1 MNIKETFFQ
10 AYDSLRAN
18 KLRSSLTLLALVV
31 GVFSV
36 IVSTTAV
43 AVLDNFFQNTMS
55 IMGGDVINISRT
67 PSVQIGD
74 GDRRSLRNRQRITF
88 DTAEELQERLKLA
101 RGISPDETFDFTKVL
116 YGDEETEPTVRV
128 VGSNEYYLDNNAYEL
143 RDGRNL
149 NPEDIEYSRPFA
161 ILGHDVQED
170 LFQTEYPLGKDIR
183 ISGQQYRVIG
193 LLDEKGSIFGQSL
206 DNIVIIPYTTAL
218 NIYGGNRNIDIQA
231 KAPAMEFLDAAMD
244 EITGV
249 MRVIRKVAPGME
261 NDFEIE
267 TNDSL
272 AGTFDQFTFIL
283 YAVGFI
289 IGGITLFGA
298 GIGVM
303 NIMLVSVTE
312 RTREIG
318 IRKAVGATRKAIV
331 SQFLMEAIFICQ
343 LGGLI
348 GIALGILAGNG
359 MAIWIETEPVI
370 PIWAVTMGFF
380 GMLVI
385 GIVFGVY
392 PAFKA
397 AQLDP
402 IESLRYE

>member
-1 MNIKETFFQ
+1 MNIKEVFKQ
-10 AYDSLRAN
+10 AFDSLWAN

-55 IMGGDVINISRT
+55 LMGGDVVNVSKM
-67 PSVQIGD
+67 PSVQMGGVSD
-74 GDRRSLRNRQRITF
+74 NSRNREDITF
-88 DTAEELQERLKLA
+88 ETSERLQEMLRM
-101 RGISPDETFDFTKVL
+101 GEDVSPDETFDRTKVT
-116 YGDEETEPTVRV
+116 YGDEETEPTVRI
-128 VGSNEYYLDNNAYEL
+128 VGSNEHYTSNNAYEIEN
-143 RDGRNL
+143 GRNFSF
-149 NPEDIEYSRPFA
+149 EDIQYGRALA
-161 ILGHDVQED
+161 IIGSDVKAE
-170 LFQTEYPLGKDIR
+170 LFQNVHPVGKNIR
-183 ISGQQYRVIG
+183 IGGQQYQIIG
-193 LLDEKGSIFGQSL
+193 SLEQRGSVFGQSMDEFVL
-206 DNIVIIPYTTAL
+206 IPYTKAL
-218 NIYGGNRNIDIQA
+218 GVYGGNRNIDIQV
-231 KAPAMEFLDAAMD
+231 KAPAMDFVEAAMD

-249 MRVIRKVAPGME
+249 LRVIRKVAPGAE

-283 YAVGFI
+283 YAVGFV

-318 IRKAVGATRKAIV
+318 LRKAVGATKKAIV
-331 SQFLMEAIFICQ
+331 SQFLTETIFICQ

-348 GIALGILAGNG
+348 GIALGVLGGNA
-359 MAIWIETEPVI
+359 MALWIETEPVI
-370 PIWAVTMGFF
+370 PIWAVLTGFL
-380 GMLVI
+380 GMFVI
-385 GIVFGVY
+385 ALLFGVY
-392 PAFKA
+392 PAYKA
-397 AQLDP
+397 ARLDP

>member
-1 MNIKETFFQ
+1 MNIKEVFAQ
-10 AYDSLRAN
+10 AFDSLRAN

-74 GDRRSLRNRQRITF
+74 GDRRSMRNRKKITF
-88 DTAEELQERLKLA
+88 DTAEELQERLRLA
-101 RGISPDETFDFTKVL
+101 QDISPDETFDFTKVV
-116 YGDEETEPTVRV
+116 YGNEETEPTVRI
-128 VGSNEYYLDNNAYEL
+128 VGSNEYYLNNNAYEL
-143 RDGRNL
+143 ADGRNF
-149 NPEDIEYSRPFA
+149 NSEDIQYNRPYA
-161 ILGHDVQED
+161 IIGDDIRED
-170 LFQTEYPLGKDIR
+170 LFQTEYPLGKNIR
-183 ISGQQYRVIG
+183 IAGHQYQVIG

-206 DNIVIIPYTTAL
+206 DNFVIIPYTTAL

-231 KAPAMEFLDAAMD
+231 KAPSMEFLEASMD
-244 EITGV
+244 EITGI
-249 MRVIRKVAPGME
+249 MRVIRRVAPGLE

-318 IRKAVGATRKAIV
+318 IRKAVGATRKAIT

-343 LGGLI
+343 LGGII

-359 MAIWIETEPVI
+359 MAIWIETEPVV
-370 PIWAVTMGFF
+370 PLWAVGMGFF
-380 GMLVI
+380 GMLII
-385 GIVFGVY
+385 GLVFGVY
-392 PAFKA
+392 PAYKA

>member
-1 MNIKETFFQ
+1 MNIREVFKQ
-10 AYDSLRAN
+10 AFDSLWAN
-18 KLRSSLTLLALVV
+18 KLRSSLTLLALIV

-55 IMGGDVINISRT
+55 IMGGDVINVSKT
-67 PSVQIGD
+67 PSVRMGGTAD
-74 GDRRSLRNRQRITF
+74 NVRNRQDITF
-88 DTAEELQERLKLA
+88 ETAERLQEMLRLA
-101 RGISPDETFDFTKVL
+101 ENVSPDETFDYTKVM
-116 YGDEETEPTVRV
+116 YGDEETDPTVRV
-128 VGSNEYYLDNNAYEL
+128 IGSNQHYLGNNAYEL
-143 RDGRNL
+143 SEGRNFSS
-149 NPEDIEYSRPFA
+149 EDIQYGRLLA
-161 ILGHDVQED
+161 IIGHDIQQE
-170 LFQTEYPLGKDIR
+170 LFQNVNPIGKSIR
-183 ISGQQYRVIG
+183 VAGQQYRIIG
-193 LLDEKGSIFGQSL
+193 TLDEKGSVFGQSQDEFVL
-206 DNIVIIPYTTAL
+206 IPYTAGL
-218 NIYGGNRNIDIQA
+218 MIYGGDRNIDIQV
-231 KAPAMEFLDAAMD
+231 KAPAMDFIEAAMD
-244 EITGV
+244 EITGI
-249 MRVIRKVAPGME
+249 MRVVRKVAPGAE

-283 YAVGFI
+283 YAVGFV

-318 IRKAVGATRKAIV
+318 LRKAVGATKKAIV
-331 SQFLMEAIFICQ
+331 SQFLTETIFICQ

-370 PIWAVTMGFF
+370 PIWAVLTGFF
-380 GMLVI
+380 GMFVI
-385 GIVFGVY
+385 ALLFGVY
-392 PAFKA
+392 PAYKA
-397 AQLDP
+397 ARLDP

>member
-1 MNIKETFFQ
+1 MNVKEIFIQ
-10 AYDSLRAN
+10 AFDSLWAN

-55 IMGGDVINISRT
+55 IMGGDVINVSRN
-67 PSVQIGD
+67 PSVQIGN
-74 GDRRSLRNRQRITF
+74 DRRSDRNRQDITF
-88 DTAEELQERLKLA
+88 ATAEELQERLQLA
-101 RGISPDETFDFTKVL
+101 ENVSPDETFDMTKVI
-116 YGDEETEPTVRV
+116 YGENETEPTVRV
-128 VGSNEYYLDNNAYEL
+128 VGSNQHYLSNNAYEL
-143 RDGRNL
+143 KEGRNFTS
-149 NPEDIEYSRPFA
+149 EDIQYGRPYA
-161 ILGHDVQED
+161 IVGSD
-170 LFQTEYPLGKDIR
+170 LQNELFENEYPVGKSIR
-183 ISGQQYRVIG
+183 VGGRQYLVIG
-193 LLDEKGSIFGQSL
+193 ALESKGSIFGQSL
-206 DNIVIIPYTTAL
+206 DELLIIPYTTAL
-218 NIYGGNRNIDIQA
+218 NVYGGNRNISIQV
-231 KAPAMEFLDAAMD
+231 KAPAMDFIEAAID
-244 EITGV
+244 EITGI

-312 RTREIG
+312 RTKEIG

-331 SQFLMEAIFICQ
+331 SQFLAETIFICQ
-343 LGGLI
+343 FGGLI
-348 GIALGILAGNG
+348 GIALGVLAGNG

-370 PIWAVTMGFF
+370 PIWAVMMGFF

-385 GIVFGVY
+385 GLLFGVY
-392 PAFKA
+392 PAYKA

>member
-1 MNIKETFFQ
+1 MNIKEVFRQ
-10 AYDSLRAN
+10 AFDSLWAN
-18 KLRSSLTLLALVV
+18 KLRSSLTLLALIV

-55 IMGGDVINISRT
+55 VMGGDVINVSRN
-67 PSVQIGD
+67 PSVQLGN
-74 GDRRSLRNRQRITF
+74 DRQSNRNRQDITF
-88 DTAEELQERLKLA
+88 ETAEKLQQRLQLA
-101 RGISPDETFDFTKVL
+101 ENVSPDETFDRAIVS
-116 YGDEETEPTVRV
+116 YEDNETDPTVRV
-128 VGSNEYYLDNNAYEL
+128 IGSNQHYLENNAYEL
-143 RDGRNL
+143 KDGRNFSS
-149 NPEDIEYSRPFA
+149 EDIQYGRPFA
-161 ILGHDVQED
+161 IIGSDVERE
-170 LFQTEYPLGKDIR
+170 LFDTEYSVGKNIR
-183 ISGQQYRVIG
+183 IAGHQYQVIG
-193 LLDEKGSIFGQSL
+193 ALDQKGSIFGQSL
-206 DNIVIIPYTTAL
+206 DEFVLIPYTKAL
-218 NIYGGNRNIDIQA
+218 NVYGADRNIDIQV
-231 KAPAMEFLDAAMD
+231 KAPAMEFIDAAID
-244 EITGV
+244 EIIGV
-249 MRVIRKVAPGME
+249 MRVIRKVAPGTE

-272 AGTFDQFTFIL
+272 AGTFDQFTYIL

-318 IRKAVGATRKAIV
+318 IRKAVGATKKAIV
-331 SQFLMEAIFICQ
+331 SQFLAETIFICQ
-343 LGGLI
+343 VGGLI
-348 GIALGILAGNG
+348 GILLGILAGNG
-359 MAIWIETEPVI
+359 MAIWIETEPVV
-370 PIWAVTMGFF
+370 PVWAVLMGFF
-380 GMLVI
+380 GMFVI

-392 PAFKA
+392 PAYKA

>member
-1 MNIKETFFQ
+1 MNIKEVFKQ
-10 AYDSLRAN
+10 AFDSLWAN

-43 AVLDNFFQNTMS
+43 AVLDNFFQDTMS
-55 IMGGDVINISRT
+55 FMGGDVVNVSRSA
-67 PSVQIGD
+67 SVQIGND
-74 GDRRSLRNRQRITF
+74 NRSDRNRQDITF
-88 DTAEELQERLKLA
+88 ETAEELQEQIRMA
-101 RGISPDETFDFTKVL
+101 ENISPDETFDRTKVL
-116 YGDEETEPTVRV
+116 YKDQETDPTVRII
-128 VGSNEYYLDNNAYEL
+128 GSNQYYLENNAYEL
-143 RDGRNL
+143 QDGRNFSS
-149 NPEDIEYSRPFA
+149 E
-161 ILGHDVQED
+161 DVQYGRPYVIIGKDVRDE
-170 LFQTEYPLGKDIR
+170 LFQTGFPVGKNIR
-183 ISGQQYRVIG
+183 IAGRKYQIIG
-193 LLDEKGSIFGQSL
+193 ALESKGSIFGQSM
-206 DNIVIIPYTTAL
+206 DEIVIIPYTTAL
-218 NIYGGNRNIDIQA
+218 NVYGGNRNIDIQV
-231 KAPAMEFLDAAMD
+231 KAPAMEFIDATID
-244 EITGV
+244 EVTGI

-283 YAVGFI
+283 YAVGFV

-318 IRKAVGATRKAIV
+318 IRKAVGATKKAIV
-331 SQFLMEAIFICQ
+331 SQFLTETVFICQ

-348 GIALGILAGNG
+348 GIALGVLGGNG
-359 MAIWIETEPVI
+359 IALWTETDSVVPVL
-370 PIWAVTMGFF
+370 AVLAGFF
-380 GMLVI
+380 GMFLI
-385 GIVFGVY
+385 ALLFGVY
-392 PAFKA
+392 PAYKA

>member
-1 MNIKETFFQ
+1 MNLKEVFSQ
-10 AYDSLRAN
+10 AFDSLKAN

-88 DTAEELQERLKLA
+88 ETSEELQERLKLA
-101 RGISPDETFDFTKVL
+101 KNISPDETFDFTKVI
-116 YGDEETEPTVRV
+116 YGDEETEPTVRI

-149 NPEDIEYSRPFA
+149 NSEDIQYARPFA
-161 ILGHDVQED
+161 ILGHDIQQD
-170 LFQTEYPLGKDIR
+170 LFQAEYPLGKNIR
-183 ISGQQYRVIG
+183 VSGQQYRVVG
-193 LLDEKGSIFGQSL
+193 LLKEKGSIFGQSL

-218 NIYGGNRNIDIQA
+218 NVYGGNRNIDIQA
-231 KAPAMEFLDAAMD
+231 KAPAMEYLEAAMD

-249 MRVIRKVAPGME
+249 MRVIRKVAPGLE

-283 YAVGFI
+283 YAVGLI

-359 MAIWIETEPVI
+359 MAVWIETEPVI

-385 GIVFGVY
+385 GTVFGVY

>member
-1 MNIKETFFQ
+1 MNIKETFSQ
-10 AYDSLRAN
+10 AYDSLKAN

-88 DTAEELQERLKLA
+88 DTAEELQERLRLA
-101 RGISPDETFDFTKVL
+101 KDISPDETFDFTKVI
-116 YGDEETEPTVRV
+116 YGDEETEPTVRI

-149 NPEDIEYSRPFA
+149 NSEDIEYSRPFA
-161 ILGHDVQED
+161 ILGHDIQED
-170 LFQTEYPLGKDIR
+170 LFQTEYPLGKNIR
-183 ISGQQYRVIG
+183 VSGQQYQVIG
-193 LLDEKGSIFGQSL
+193 LLEEKGSIFGQSL

-231 KAPAMEFLDAAMD
+231 KAPAMEYLEAAMD

-343 LGGLI
+343 LGGII

-359 MAIWIETEPVI
+359 MAVWIETEPVI

-380 GMLVI
+380 GMFVI

>member
-1 MNIKETFFQ
+1 MNLKETFKQ
-10 AYDSLRAN
+10 AFDSLWSN

-55 IMGGDVINISRT
+55 VMGGDVINVSKN
-67 PSVQIGD
+67 PSVQIGNA
-74 GDRRSLRNRQRITF
+74 DRSARNREDITF
-88 DTAEELQERLKLA
+88 ETAERLQEMLQLA
-101 RGISPDETFDFTKVL
+101 ENVSPDETFDQTKII
-116 YGDEETEPTVRV
+116 YGKEETEPTVRV
-128 VGSNEYYLDNNAYEL
+128 VGSNQHYLDNNAYEL
-143 RDGRNL
+143 DDGRNFTS
-149 NPEDIEYSRPFA
+149 EDMQYGRKIVLIGNDIRNN
-161 ILGHDVQED
+161 
-170 LFQTEYPLGKDIR
+170 LFQTEYPVGKTIR
-183 ISGQQYRVIG
+183 MAGQQYRIVG
-193 LLDEKGSIFGQSL
+193 VLKEKGSIFGQSL
-206 DNIVIIPYTTAL
+206 DEFVLIPYTTAL
-218 NIYGGNRNIDIQA
+218 MVYGADRDIDIQV
-231 KAPAMEFLDAAMD
+231 KAPAMDLIEATMD
-244 EITGV
+244 EVTGLL
-249 MRVIRKVAPGME
+249 RVIRKVAPGME

-318 IRKAVGATRKAIV
+318 ISKAIGATRKAIMT
-331 SQFLMEAIFICQ
+331 QFLTEAVVICQ

-348 GIALGILAGNG
+348 GIALGVAAGNAV
-359 MAIWIETEPVI
+359 AIIANGSFLFP
-370 PIWAVTMGFF
+370 WAWV
-380 GMLVI
+380 LVAI
-385 GIVFGVY
+385 ITCTLVGLVSGLY
-392 PAFKA
+392 PALKA
-397 AQLDP
+397 ARLDP
-402 IESLRYE
+402 IEALRYE

>member
-1 MNIKETFFQ
+1 MNIKETFSQ
-10 AYDSLRAN
+10 AYDSLKAN

-88 DTAEELQERLKLA
+88 DTAEELQERLRLA
-101 RGISPDETFDFTKVL
+101 KDISPDETFDYTKVL
-116 YGDEETEPTVRV
+116 YGDEETEPTVRI

-143 RDGRNL
+143 SDGRNL
-149 NPEDIEYSRPFA
+149 NSEEIEYSRPFA
-161 ILGHDVQED
+161 ILGHDIQED
-170 LFQTEYPLGKDIR
+170 LFQTEYPLGKSIR
-183 ISGQQYRVIG
+183 VSGQQYQVIG
-193 LLDEKGSIFGQSL
+193 LLEEKGSIFGQSL

-231 KAPAMEFLDAAMD
+231 KAPAMEYLDAAMD
-244 EITGV
+244 EITGI

-343 LGGLI
+343 LGGII

-359 MAIWIETEPVI
+359 MAVWIETEPVI

-385 GIVFGVY
+385 GVVFGVY

>member
-1 MNIKETFFQ
+1 MNLKETFKQ
-10 AYDSLRAN
+10 AFDSLWAN

-43 AVLDNFFQNTMS
+43 AVLDNYFQNTLS
-55 IMGGDVINISRT
+55 LMGGDVINVSRN
-67 PSVQIGD
+67 PSIQIGND
-74 GDRRSLRNRQRITF
+74 NRSNRNRKEISF
-88 DTAEELQERLKLA
+88 TAFEELQQRLRLV
-101 RGISPDETFDFTKVL
+101 GNVSHNEFFDRTKVS
-116 YGDEETEPTVRV
+116 YKDEETDPTVRV
-128 VGSNEYYLDNNAYEL
+128 TGSNQYYLDNNAYVL
-143 RDGRNL
+143 SDGRNFSSQ
-149 NPEDIEYSRPFA
+149 DIRYARKVA
-161 ILGHDVQED
+161 IIGSDIQEE
-170 LFQTEYPLGKDIR
+170 LFINEYPLGKNIR
-183 ISGQQYRVIG
+183 MTGQQYRVIG
-193 LLDEKGSIFGQSL
+193 MLEAKGSIFGQSL
-206 DNIVIIPYTTAL
+206 DEFVLIPYTTGL
-218 NIYGGNRNIDIQA
+218 MIYGGNRNIDIQA
-231 KAPAMEFLDAAMD
+231 KAPQMDLIEAAMD

-272 AGTFDQFTFIL
+272 TGTFDQFTFIL

-318 IRKAVGATRKAIV
+318 IRKAVGATRSAIV
-331 SQFLMEAIFICQ
+331 SQFLAEAVFICQ
-343 LGGLI
+343 LGGII
-348 GIALGILAGNG
+348 GMALGILAGNG
-359 MAIWIETEPVI
+359 MALWIETEPVV
-370 PIWAVTMGFF
+370 PVWAIMVGFF
-380 GMLVI
+380 GMLII
-385 GIVFGVY
+385 GMVFGVY
-392 PAFKA
+392 PAYKA

>member
-1 MNIKETFFQ
+1 MNIKEVFKQ
-10 AYDSLRAN
+10 AFDSLWAN

-55 IMGGDVINISRT
+55 LMGGDVVNVSKM
-67 PSVQIGD
+67 PSVQMGGVSENI
-74 GDRRSLRNRQRITF
+74 RNREDITF
-88 DTAEELQERLKLA
+88 ETSERLQEMLRLA
-101 RGISPDETFDFTKVL
+101 ENVSPDETFDRTKVS
-116 YGDEETEPTVRV
+116 YDDEETEPTVRII
-128 VGSNEYYLDNNAYEL
+128 GSNEHYISNNAYDLE
-143 RDGRNL
+143 DGRNFSF
-149 NPEDIEYSRPFA
+149 EDIQYGRGLA
-161 ILGHDVQED
+161 IIGGDVKDE
-170 LFQTEYPLGKDIR
+170 LFSNTDPIGKNIR
-183 ISGQQYRVIG
+183 VGGQQYQIIG
-193 LLDEKGSIFGQSL
+193 ALETRGSVFGQSMDEFVL
-206 DNIVIIPYTTAL
+206 IPYTKAL
-218 NIYGGNRNIDIQA
+218 AVYGGTRNIDIQV
-231 KAPAMEFLDAAMD
+231 KAPAMDFIEKAMD

-249 MRVIRKVAPGME
+249 LRVIRKVAPGAE

-283 YAVGFI
+283 YAVGFV

-318 IRKAVGATRKAIV
+318 LRKAVGATKKAIV
-331 SQFLMEAIFICQ
+331 SQFLMETVFICQ

-348 GIALGILAGNG
+348 GIALGVLGGNG
-359 MAIWIETEPVI
+359 MALWIETDPVI
-370 PIWAVTMGFF
+370 PIWAVLTGFL
-380 GMLVI
+380 GMFVI
-385 GIVFGVY
+385 ALLFGVY
-392 PAFKA
+392 PAYKA
-397 AQLDP
+397 ARLDP

>member
-1 MNIKETFFQ
+1 MNIKEVFKQ
-10 AYDSLRAN
+10 AFDSLWAN

-55 IMGGDVINISRT
+55 IMGGDVINVSRN
-67 PSVQIGD
+67 PSVQIGN
-74 GDRRSLRNRQRITF
+74 DRRSDRNRQDITF
-88 DTAEELQERLKLA
+88 ETAEQLQERLQLA
-101 RGISPDETFDFTKVL
+101 ENVSPDETFDRTKVI
-116 YGDEETEPTVRV
+116 YGDNETEPTVRI
-128 VGSNEYYLDNNAYEL
+128 VGSNEYYLSNNAYEL
-143 RDGRNL
+143 EEGRNFSS
-149 NPEDIEYSRPFA
+149 EDIQYGRPFA
-161 ILGHDVQED
+161 IIGSDVQNE
-170 LFQTEYPLGKDIR
+170 LFETEYPVGKNVR
-183 ISGQQYRVIG
+183 IGGQQYQVIG
-193 LLDEKGSIFGQSL
+193 VLKSKGSIFGQSL
-206 DNIVIIPYTTAL
+206 DELVIVPYTKAL
-218 NIYGGNRNIDIQA
+218 NVYGGDRNIDIQV
-231 KAPAMEFLDAAMD
+231 KAPAMEFIKATME

-249 MRVIRKVAPGME
+249 LRVIRKVAPGME

-283 YAVGFI
+283 YAVGFV

-318 IRKAVGATRKAIV
+318 IRKAVGATKRAIV
-331 SQFLMEAIFICQ
+331 SQFLAETVFICQ

-348 GIALGILAGNG
+348 GIALGVLGGNG
-359 MAIWIETEPVI
+359 MALWMETEPVV
-370 PIWAVTMGFF
+370 PVWAVMLGFL

-385 GIVFGVY
+385 GLIFGVY
-392 PAFKA
+392 PAYKA

>member
-1 MNIKETFFQ
+1 MNIREVFKQ
-10 AYDSLRAN
+10 AFDSLWAN
-18 KLRSSLTLLALVV
+18 KLRSSLTLLALIV

-55 IMGGDVINISRT
+55 IMGGDVINVSKT
-67 PSVQIGD
+67 PSVRMGGTAD
-74 GDRRSLRNRQRITF
+74 NVRNRQDITF
-88 DTAEELQERLKLA
+88 ETAERLQDMLQLA
-101 RGISPDETFDFTKVL
+101 ENVSPDETFDYTKVM
-116 YGDEETEPTVRV
+116 YGDEETDPTVRV
-128 VGSNEYYLDNNAYEL
+128 IGSNQHYLGNNAYEL
-143 RDGRNL
+143 SEGRNFSS
-149 NPEDIEYSRPFA
+149 EDIQYGRLLA
-161 ILGHDVQED
+161 IIGDDIQQE
-170 LFQTEYPLGKDIR
+170 LFQNVNPVGKSIR
-183 ISGQQYRVIG
+183 IAGQRYRIIG
-193 LLDEKGSIFGQSL
+193 TLDEKGSVFGQSQDEFVL
-206 DNIVIIPYTTAL
+206 IPYTAGL
-218 NIYGGNRNIDIQA
+218 MIYGGDRNIDIQV
-231 KAPAMEFLDAAMD
+231 KAPAMDFIEAAMD
-244 EITGV
+244 EITGI
-249 MRVIRKVAPGME
+249 MRVIRKVTPGSE

-283 YAVGFI
+283 YAVGFV

-318 IRKAVGATRKAIV
+318 LRKAVGATKKAIV
-331 SQFLMEAIFICQ
+331 SQFLTETIFICQ

-370 PIWAVTMGFF
+370 PIWAVLTGFF
-380 GMLVI
+380 GMFVI
-385 GIVFGVY
+385 ALLFGVY
-392 PAFKA
+392 PAYKA
-397 AQLDP
+397 ARLDP

>member
-1 MNIKETFFQ
+1 MNIKETFSQ
-10 AYDSLRAN
+10 AYDSLKAN

-74 GDRRSLRNRQRITF
+74 GDRRNLRNRQRITF
-88 DTAEELQERLKLA
+88 DTAEELQERLRLA
-101 RGISPDETFDFTKVL
+101 KDISPDETFDFTKVI
-116 YGDEETEPTVRV
+116 YGDEETEPTVRI

-149 NPEDIEYSRPFA
+149 NSEDIEYSRPFA
-161 ILGHDVQED
+161 ILGHDIQED
-170 LFQTEYPLGKDIR
+170 LFKTEYPLGKAIR
-183 ISGQQYRVIG
+183 VSGQQYQVIG
-193 LLDEKGSIFGQSL
+193 LLEKKGSIFGNSL

-231 KAPAMEFLDAAMD
+231 KAPAMEYLEAAMD

-272 AGTFDQFTFIL
+272 AGTFDEFTFIL

-318 IRKAVGATRKAIV
+318 IRKAVGATRRAIV

-359 MAIWIETEPVI
+359 MAVWIETEPVI

-380 GMLVI
+380 GMFII

-397 AQLDP
+397 ARLDP

>member
-1 MNIKETFFQ
+1 MNIKEVFFQ
-10 AYDSLRAN
+10 AFDSLRAN

-55 IMGGDVINISRT
+55 LMGGDVINISRT

-74 GDRRSLRNRQRITF
+74 GDRRSLRNRQQITF
-88 DTAEELQERLKLA
+88 ETAEELQERLRLA
-101 RGISPDETFDFTKVL
+101 GEISPDETFDFTKVV
-116 YGDEETEPTVRV
+116 YGNEETEPTVRI
-128 VGSNEYYLDNNAYEL
+128 VGSNEFYLNNNAYEL
-143 RDGRNL
+143 LDGRNF
-149 NPEDIEYSRPFA
+149 NSEDISYSRPYA
-161 ILGHDVQED
+161 IIGSEIQED
-170 LFQTEYPLGKDIR
+170 LFQAEYPLGKNIR
-183 ISGQQYRVIG
+183 VAGHQYRVIG

-206 DNIVIIPYTTAL
+206 DNVVIIPYTTAL

-231 KAPAMEFLDAAMD
+231 KAPAIELLEAAMD

-272 AGTFDQFTFIL
+272 AGTFDQFTYIL
-283 YAVGFI
+283 YAVGII

-348 GIALGILAGNG
+348 GIALGVLAGNG
-359 MAIWIETEPVI
+359 MALWIETEPVI

-380 GMLVI
+380 GMLII
-385 GIVFGVY
+385 GLVFGVY

>member
-1 MNIKETFFQ
+1 MNLKETFSQ

-101 RGISPDETFDFTKVL
+101 RGISPDETFDYTKVI
-116 YGDEETEPTVRV
+116 YGDEETEPTVRII
-128 VGSNEYYLDNNAYEL
+128 GSNEYYLDNNAYEL

-149 NPEDIEYSRPFA
+149 NSEDIEYSRPFA
-161 ILGHDVQED
+161 ILGHDIQED
-170 LFQTEYPLGKDIR
+170 LFQTEYPLGKNIR
-183 ISGQQYRVIG
+183 VAGQQYRVIG

-206 DNIVIIPYTTAL
+206 DNIVFIPYTTAL

-231 KAPAMEFLDAAMD
+231 KAPAMEYLDAAMD

-359 MAIWIETEPVI
+359 MALWIETEPVI

-380 GMLVI
+380 GMLLI
-385 GIVFGVY
+385 GLVFGVY

>member
-1 MNIKETFFQ
+1 MNIKEIFKQ
-10 AYDSLRAN
+10 AFDSLWAN

-55 IMGGDVINISRT
+55 VMGGDVVNVSKM
-67 PSVQIGD
+67 PSVQMGGVSENI
-74 GDRRSLRNRQRITF
+74 RNREDITF
-88 DTAEELQERLKLA
+88 ETSERLQEMLRLA
-101 RGISPDETFDFTKVL
+101 ENVSPDETFDRTKIL
-116 YGDEETEPTVRV
+116 YGDEETEPTVRII
-128 VGSNEYYLDNNAYEL
+128 GSNEHYLSNNAYEL
-143 RDGRNL
+143 EDGRNFSF
-149 NPEDIEYSRPFA
+149 EDIQYGRGLA
-161 ILGHDVQED
+161 IIGSDVRAE
-170 LFQTEYPLGKDIR
+170 LFQNVNPLGKNIR
-183 ISGQQYRVIG
+183 IAGQQYQII
-193 LLDEKGSIFGQSL
+193 GSIEQRGSVFGQSMDEFVL
-206 DNIVIIPYTTAL
+206 VPYTKAL
-218 NIYGGNRNIDIQA
+218 SVYGGNRNIDIQV
-231 KAPAMEFLDAAMD
+231 KAPAMDFVEAAMD
-244 EITGV
+244 EITG
-249 MRVIRKVAPGME
+249 MLRIIRKVAPGAE

-283 YAVGFI
+283 YAVGFV

-318 IRKAVGATRKAIV
+318 LRKAVGATKKAIV
-331 SQFLMEAIFICQ
+331 SQFLMETVFICQ

-359 MAIWIETEPVI
+359 MALWIETEPVI
-370 PIWAVTMGFF
+370 PIWAVLTGFL
-380 GMLVI
+380 GMFLI
-385 GIVFGVY
+385 ALLFGVY
-392 PAFKA
+392 PAYKA
-397 AQLDP
+397 ARLDP

>member
-1 MNIKETFFQ
+1 MNIKEVFFQ
-10 AYDSLRAN
+10 AFDSLRAN

-55 IMGGDVINISRT
+55 LMGGDVINISRT

-74 GDRRSLRNRQRITF
+74 GDRRSLRNRQEITF
-88 DTAEELQERLKLA
+88 ETAEELQERLRLA
-101 RGISPDETFDFTKVL
+101 GEISPDETFDFTKVV
-116 YGDEETEPTVRV
+116 YGNEETEPTVRI
-128 VGSNEYYLDNNAYEL
+128 VGSNEYYLNNNAYEL
-143 RDGRNL
+143 QDGRNF
-149 NPEDIEYSRPFA
+149 NSEDISYSRPYA
-161 ILGHDVQED
+161 IIGSEIQED
-170 LFQTEYPLGKDIR
+170 LFQTEYPLGKNIR
-183 ISGQQYRVIG
+183 VAGHQYRIIG

-206 DNIVIIPYTTAL
+206 DKIVIIPYTTAL

-231 KAPAMEFLDAAMD
+231 KAPAIELLEAAMD

-272 AGTFDQFTFIL
+272 AGTFDQFTYIL
-283 YAVGFI
+283 YAVGII

-348 GIALGILAGNG
+348 GIALGVLAGNG
-359 MAIWIETEPVI
+359 MALWIETEPVI

-380 GMLVI
+380 GMLII
-385 GIVFGVY
+385 GLVFGVY